1 MGNLLGGGAK
11 AARRAGQM
19 QMQAAETAA
28 RSIEAAN
35 AQNRALAQP
44 RIDFS
49 NEAMPGLR
57 DLLGLNGGSSAD
69 MMARLQAT
77 PGYQWRLNEGQ
88 RQQEGSAAARGL
100 LFSGR
105 SLLDSQDLGQR
116 IAAETRQQEIANL
129 MGLMGS
135 GDGLLGT
142 VIAGNANT
150 ALNAGNARMGGAAAY
165 GQGLMN
171 AAQARGAGINELI
184 RGVGSFAGGGWGF

>member
-1 MGNLLGGGAK
+1 MMGNLLGGGAK
-11 AARRAGQM
+11 AAKRAGQM
-19 QMQAAETAA
+19 QQQAANTAA
-28 RSIEAAN
+28 AGIEAAN
-35 AQNRALAQP
+35 TQNRALAQP
-44 RIDFS
+44 RIDFA

-57 DLLGLNGGSSAD
+57 DLLGLNGGSQAD
-69 MMARLQAT
+69 MMERLQAT

-116 IAAETRQQEIANL
+116 IAADTRQQEIANL
-129 MGLMGS
+129 MSLMGS
-135 GDGLLGT
+135 GDGLLGS
-142 VIAGNANT
+142 VISGNAST
-150 ALNAGNARMGGAAAY
+150 AVNAGNARMGGASAY

-184 RGVGSFAGGGWGF
+184 RGVGGFAGGWGF